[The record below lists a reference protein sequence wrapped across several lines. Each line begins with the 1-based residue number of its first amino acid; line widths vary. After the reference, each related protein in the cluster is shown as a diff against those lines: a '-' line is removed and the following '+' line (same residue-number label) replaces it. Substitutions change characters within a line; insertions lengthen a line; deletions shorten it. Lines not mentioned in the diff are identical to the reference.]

1 MYSKLSPVQYYIGIG
16 LNLLAL
22 LYYSCII
29 LYGMNNEI
37 TFNEFIIGNII
48 IIVVNSIFLDTIID
62 EIKLNSRWLLYISI
76 MQIVVILYGF
86 FYLSNYQQFL
96 VLLGSFV

>member
-1 MYSKLSPVQYYIGIG
+1 MYSRLSRIQYYIGIG

-62 EIKLNSRWLLYISI
+62 EIKLNSRWLLCISI